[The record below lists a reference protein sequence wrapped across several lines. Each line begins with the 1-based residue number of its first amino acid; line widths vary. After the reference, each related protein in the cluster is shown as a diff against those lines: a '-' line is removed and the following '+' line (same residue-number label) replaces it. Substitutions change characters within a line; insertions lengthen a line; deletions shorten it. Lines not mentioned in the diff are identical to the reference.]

1 MKPAL
6 LLLASTLVFFAV
18 IVTNA
23 GQELAVRVGGLQ
35 GADLT
40 RGPSLAVVQGAS
52 ALSANSD
59 AKAIMA
65 ANHGLYAQL
74 LLIILALLILVVVAT
89 LSPPNKKTHA

>member
-40 RGPSLAVVQGAS
+40 RRPSFAVVQGAS

-65 ANHGLYAQL
+65 ANHGLYTQL

-89 LSPPNKKTHA
+89 LCPPNKKTHA